1 MNKKILVIKGSC
13 RKESFT
19 NRLWQEAIK
28 TCINA
33 EFTVFDTFSAK
44 FEFCNGCNYCEESG
58 RCVHRDLDGFFK
70 AFENADVIIF
80 ASPVY
85 NGGFSAPM
93 KALIDRFQ
101 VFYTSFY
108 KNGKVQPIKKHR
120 KCILLAAAGRNGK
133 QALEDMEKNL
143 KCAFT
148 ILNAELVGSV
158 LCGNTDTTPDY
169 ENASAELKL
178 ILKRSL
184 SDE

>member
-1 MNKKILVIKGSC
+1 MSKKILVIKGSC
-13 RKESFT
+13 RKDSFT
-19 NRLWQEAIK
+19 NRLWREAIEK
-28 TCINA
+28 SETKDI
-33 EFTVFDTFSAK
+33 TIFDTYCEK
-44 FEFCNGCNYCEESG
+44 FEFCNGCNYCEEKG
-58 RCVHRDLDGFFK
+58 ECIHRDLDEFFK

-85 NGGFSAPM
+85 NGGFSSPL

-101 VFYTSFY
+101 FYYTSFY

-120 KCILLAAAGRNGK
+120 KCILLAAAGRKGEE
-133 QALEDMEKNL
+133 ALQDMEKNL

-158 LCGNTDTTPDY
+158 LCAYTDTMPDY
-169 ENASAELKL
+169 ENALKNL
-178 ILKRSL
+178 KMILKRSL